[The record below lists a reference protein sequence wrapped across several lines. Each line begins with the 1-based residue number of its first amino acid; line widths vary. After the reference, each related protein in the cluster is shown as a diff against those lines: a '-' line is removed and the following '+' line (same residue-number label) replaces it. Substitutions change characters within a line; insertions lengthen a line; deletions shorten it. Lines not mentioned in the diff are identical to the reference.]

1 MALPKVTIYTD
12 GACSPN
18 PGVGGWAAV
27 LLKDGVLYQEL
38 SGREEKTTNNRM
50 ELAAALHGLLSL
62 KEPHRVIV
70 ITDSTYVKN
79 GICSWMNAWKRRGW
93 LTAARQQV
101 KNRDLWKQLDKAI
114 GNHQVDWQW
123 VRGHSEDFWNER
135 ADDLAV
141 AARNLRTRDQA
152 GVVELAKPDNAA
164 IAVFCGITYA
174 PSRKVG
180 SWAVILSYRRY
191 MKVLG
196 GTGRGD
202 SANQFHLQSLIAA
215 LSALKKDVPVTVYT
229 TSGYLRDGVHSW
241 LAGWQQRGW
250 MTSQGKEVGNRDL
263 WQRLAVLVGRFSVDV
278 QVVTRENGFCLLQEA
293 KELAREWRSRSAANS
308 DRE

>member
-1 MALPKVTIYTD
+1 MALPEVTIYTD

-27 LLKDGVLYQEL
+27 LLKDGRLFQEL
-38 SGREEKTTNNRM
+38 SGREAETTNNRM

-79 GICSWMNAWKRRGW
+79 GICSWMSAWKRRGW
-93 LTAARQQV
+93 LTSTRQPV
-101 KNRDLWKQLDKAI
+101 KNRDLWEQLDQVI
-114 GNHQVDWQW
+114 RDHRVDWQW
-123 VRGHSEDFWNER
+123 VRGHSEDPWNER
-135 ADDLAV
+135 ADALAV
-141 AARNLRTRDQA
+141 AARSVRIQEQT
-152 GVVELAKPDNAA
+152 GEVELTSPGNDT

-174 PSRKVG
+174 PSRGAG
-180 SWAVILSYRRY
+180 SWAVILSYKQY
-191 MKVLG
+191 VKVLG
-196 GTGRGD
+196 GSGEGD
-202 SANQFHLQSLIAA
+202 SANQFHLQALIAA

-263 WQRLAVLVGRFSVDV
+263 WQRLAVLVGRFSVDI
-278 QVVTRENGFCLLQEA
+278 QVVTRKNGFCLLQEA
-293 KELAREWRSRSAANS
+293 KELAREWQ
-308 DRE
+308 